1 LPRISLIKEEAEM
14 KSIIRLVTA
23 AAVIFALTALRPAH
37 DVKPT
42 DLGKGTEFEGK
53 KIEMKD
59 KGEVAYFLS
68 FTAGKEFEA
77 TTDGTKNTDVNL
89 YVYDQAGKQV
99 AKDDSPG
106 PKSSV
111 KVTPD
116 KDGKYRFVITNSGGE
131 NTVTFKVTVA
141 Q

>member
-1 LPRISLIKEEAEM
+1 MNALM
-14 KSIIRLVTA
+14 TRLVTA
-23 AAVIFALTALRPAH
+23 AAAVLALTTVCSAQEHL
-37 DVKPT
+37 KT
-42 DLGKGTEFEGK
+42 TNLGKGSEFKGK

-59 KGEVAYFLS
+59 KGEVAYVLS
-68 FTAGKEFEA
+68 FKAGKEFEA

-89 YVYDQAGKQV
+89 YVYDGAGKEV
-99 AKDDSPG
+99 GKDDSPG

-111 KVTPD
+111 KVTPE
-116 KDGKYRFVITNSGGE
+116 KDGKYKFVITNTGGE